1 MVDFIIQVSVRA
13 LLSHVARST
22 EDGYTPPDQ
31 VEELQAAVVGVVTRL
46 CGGSRRVQL
55 HSCYLDPAHP

>member
-1 MVDFIIQVSVRA
+1 MVDFIIQVSVRV

-31 VEELQAAVVGVVTRL
+31 VEELQAAVVGVVTSL
-46 CGGSRRVQL
+46 CGGY
-55 HSCYLDPAHP
+55 SCTVAISTPPIHN